1 MFLYLFLLVVVVG
14 AIAVV
19 AVACKRLCHP
29 KNTSG
34 SPVSTEMNLNADAGG
49 MTHQIHEDPPTA
61 PVNNAGVSEDDG
73 TGGAVKEEGVI
84 LKGAAIRCACSAHG
98 SGGCVTFA
106 EVS

>member
-1 MFLYLFLLVVVVG
+1 MFLYLVLMMVVVG

-19 AVACKRLCHP
+19 AVVCKKLCHP
-29 KNTSG
+29 ENTSG
-34 SPVSTEMNLNADAGG
+34 SPVSTEMNHNADG

-61 PVNNAGVSEDDG
+61 PVNNVGVSKDDG

-84 LKGAAIRCACSAHG
+84 SKGEAIRCACSAHG
-98 SGGCVTFA
+98 SGGCVTVA